1 MQYKIEND
9 TLLPAPATFT
19 LPDGR
24 TVSNFSSSPEL
35 MTAHGF
41 TMTEEEA
48 QEWRGAHITYRPPVP
63 RTTCTKYELVTVL
76 RERFPELFEALREQY
91 VIDPELQFWWNTVN
105 DLDRDNADFAAAAE
119 KLGVTSEQLDEIFA
133 AVEEF

>member
-1 MQYKIEND
+1 MQYRIEND

-24 TVSNFSSSPEL
+24 TVSNFTSSPEL

-41 TMTEEEA
+41 TLTEEEA
-48 QEWRGAHITYRPPVP
+48 NIWRGAHITYRPPVP

-76 RERFPELFEALREQY
+76 RERFPELLAALRQAY
-91 VIDPELQFWWNTVN
+91 AADADLQFWWNSVN
-105 DLDRDNADFAAAAE
+105 ELDRDNADFQAAAE